1 MMRKLASLENTDP
14 RFPLLLQY
22 HRIQCLMTLKQA
34 AEALGLTVDQ
44 LRDMELGRA
53 VPSQEQMRRC
63 CSVFK

>member
-1 MMRKLASLENTDP
+1 
-14 RFPLLLQY
+14 
-22 HRIQCLMTLKQA
+22 MTLKEA
-34 AEALGLTVDQ
+34 AEALELTVDQ